1 MMHMCIKF
9 LQTER
14 KQTTAWKSVY
24 VKFKF
29 KKKKKKD
36 ILLEYKNKNENKNV
50 NNVNKIASLSQ
61 LMSHFF
67 RPKR

>member
-1 MMHMCIKF
+1 MHMCIKF

-29 KKKKKKD
+29 KKKKKRH
-36 ILLEYKNKNENKNV
+36 IIRIQE
-50 NNVNKIASLSQ
+50 
-61 LMSHFF
+61 
-67 RPKR
+67 

>member
-24 VKFKF
+24 VKFKL
-29 KKKKKKD
+29 KKKD